1 MHTSCYAQHCPCPN
15 GWLAKKDQS
24 SQPQHLPADLEAP
37 SANVTHERPVLPET
51 PKAGSLATALYK
63 KFMLDM
69 EAIQRGEIPT
79 THEAGEQTYPNS
91 PKAGNGGLTG
101 SSTQLVNLG
110 VAPGASTSHVVQY
123 GKPKEAD
130 AVKLM
135 AFPKSGTSF
144 EKWWEHCLDAISSAT
159 SFCTEAYRWAL
170 ECSKQEVTFDELS
183 QSGGFVRL
191 DAMLLSA
198 LMDCI
203 PGDTHLLRQEIKK
216 AKTEQRQ
223 QHQRNITGRQ
233 VLQMVYKFFAMTEK
247 DKAMTDTARLHKVTL
262 QNGDIQQFVY
272 RWDEM
277 LAIMSRR
284 PSDEDLMNLFVLQ
297 FDVYLRQKPSV
308 FAEYLMWYNRQTD
321 DTIRSY
327 DGLWRLVHDWVRR
340 KRDTRNRKEAL
351 KDHLPN
357 LGASP
362 YGGKGTGKGKD
373 GKPQVCFKWRDTGKC
388 DGKDDGTCNY
398 NHPKDQKGTGKG
410 QDGKHGKSRSNTPN
424 RSSGKGKD
432 KGGKGGRSASP
443 KSKIITEKSKLCK
456 NFLVGKC
463 KYGNKC
469 KFHHNGLCKFHS
481 KGKCTKGAD
490 CIFGH
495 GDPDVPAAPAAA
507 ADAPA
512 PKPSKGAAAANN
524 G

>member
-24 SQPQHLPADLEAP
+24 SQPQNLPADLEAP

-110 VAPGASTSHVVQY
+110 VAPGASASHVVQY

-233 VLQMVYKFFAMTEK
+233 VLWMTYKYFAMNDQ
-247 DKAMTDTARLHKVTL
+247 DKNMTDTARLHKVILT
-262 QNGDIQQFVY
+262 NGDLQQFVY
-272 RWDEM
+272 R
-277 LAIMSRR
+277 
-284 PSDEDLMNLFVLQ
+284 
-297 FDVYLRQKPSV
+297 
-308 FAEYLMWYNRQTD
+308 
-321 DTIRSY
+321 
-327 DGLWRLVHDWVRR
+327 
-340 KRDTRNRKEAL
+340 
-351 KDHLPN
+351 
-357 LGASP
+357 
-362 YGGKGTGKGKD
+362 
-373 GKPQVCFKWRDTGKC
+373 
-388 DGKDDGTCNY
+388 
-398 NHPKDQKGTGKG
+398 
-410 QDGKHGKSRSNTPN
+410 
-424 RSSGKGKD
+424 
-432 KGGKGGRSASP
+432 
-443 KSKIITEKSKLCK
+443 
-456 NFLVGKC
+456 
-463 KYGNKC
+463 
-469 KFHHNGLCKFHS
+469 
-481 KGKCTKGAD
+481 
-490 CIFGH
+490 
-495 GDPDVPAAPAAA
+495 
-507 ADAPA
+507 
-512 PKPSKGAAAANN
+512 
-524 G
+524 